1 MTWLVSGAYVVSVLL
16 FLIGLGSENDPRV
29 TSRLTGERE
38 IRRHTRALGARL
50 GRFLRLP
57 RTRDSLVHRLVAA
70 GRAPGEAD
78 DLVAQ
83 KLLLGA
89 VGFLLGVGV
98 GSGAVLPAPIVAG
111 LLGLAGFRLPDFLLA
126 RRVAAVRA
134 RMSRA
139 VPELLDMVAV
149 CVTAGLTP
157 RLALER
163 AVDAVP
169 DPLSTELA
177 RARTAVSLGGS
188 WREVLRSLAER
199 SGLAEVR
206 QLAVTLE
213 RSDRLGTP
221 VAEHLRELARGVR
234 AARRAMEEERARR
247 APVFMLF
254 PLVFLILP
262 AFVLAAVVPA
272 VLVATRGIA

>member
-1 MTWLVSGAYVVSVLL
+1 MTWLVSGGYVVSILL
-16 FLIGLGSENDPRV
+16 LLVGLGTRNDPRV
-29 TSRLTGERE
+29 TGRLLSEGRGQKSADTGRPW
-38 IRRHTRALGARL
+38 RMV
-50 GRFLRLP
+50 RLP
-57 RTRDSLVHRLVAA
+57 RTREALVRRLAAA
-70 GRAPGEAD
+70 GRPAQEAD
-78 DLVAQ
+78 DVLGR
-83 KLLLGA
+83 KLMLGA
-89 VGFLLGVGV
+89 TGLFLGAAV
-98 GSGAVLPAPIVAG
+98 GSGGALPTPVVAA

-126 RRVAAVRA
+126 RRAAAFRSA
-134 RMSRA
+134 MSRA
-139 VPELLDMVAV
+139 VPELLDVVAV

-163 AVDAVP
+163 AVDTVP
-169 DPLSTELA
+169 DPLSTELV

-188 WREVLRSLAER
+188 WRDALRSLAER
-199 SGLAEVR
+199 ARLAELR
-206 QLAVTLE
+206 RLAVTLE

-272 VLVATRGIA
+272 VLVATRGIV

>member
-1 MTWLVSGAYVVSVLL
+1 MTWLVSGSYVVSVLL
-16 FLIGLGSENDPRV
+16 LLVGLGTRNDPRV
-29 TSRLTGERE
+29 TGRLLGESRSQKGADTG
-38 IRRHTRALGARL
+38 RL
-50 GRFLRLP
+50 WRMVRLP
-57 RTRDSLVHRLVAA
+57 KTREALVRRLAAA
-70 GRAPGEAD
+70 GKPTQEAD
-78 DLVAQ
+78 DVLGR
-83 KLLLGA
+83 KLMLGA
-89 VGFLLGVGV
+89 TGLFLGVAV
-98 GSGAVLPAPIVAG
+98 GGGVLPTPVAAA

-126 RRVAAVRA
+126 RRAAALRST
-134 RMSRA
+134 MSRA
-139 VPELLDMVAV
+139 VPELLDVVAV

-163 AVDAVP
+163 AVDTVP
-169 DPLSTELA
+169 DPLSTELV
-177 RARTAVSLGGS
+177 RARTAVYLGGS
-188 WREVLRSLAER
+188 WRDALRSLAER
-199 SGLAEVR
+199 AGLAEVR

>member
-1 MTWLVSGAYVVSVLL
+1 MTWLVSGGYVVSVLL
-16 FLIGLGSENDPRV
+16 LLVGLRTRNDPRV
-29 TSRLTGERE
+29 TGRL
-38 IRRHTRALGARL
+38 LGANHGRGPKSADTGRL
-50 GRFLRLP
+50 WRMVHLP
-57 RTRDSLVHRLVAA
+57 RTREALVRRLAAA
-70 GRAPGEAD
+70 GRPAQEAD
-78 DLVAQ
+78 DVLGR
-83 KLLLGA
+83 KLMLGA
-89 VGFLLGVGV
+89 TSLFLGVAV
-98 GSGAVLPAPIVAG
+98 GGGVLPTPVVAA

-126 RRVAAVRA
+126 RRAAAFRST
-134 RMSRA
+134 MSRA
-139 VPELLDMVAV
+139 VPELLDVVAV

-163 AVDAVP
+163 AVDTVP
-169 DPLSTELA
+169 DPLSTELV
-177 RARTAVSLGGS
+177 RARTAVNLGGS
-188 WREVLRSLAER
+188 WRDALRSLAER
-199 SGLAEVR
+199 AGLAEVR

>member
-1 MTWLVSGAYVVSVLL
+1 MTWLVSGSYVVSVLL
-16 FLIGLGSENDPRV
+16 LLVALGTRNDPRV
-29 TSRLTGERE
+29 TGRLLAEGRSQKGADTG
-38 IRRHTRALGARL
+38 RL
-50 GRFLRLP
+50 WRMVRLP
-57 RTRDSLVHRLVAA
+57 KTREALVRRLAAA
-70 GRAPGEAD
+70 GKPTQEAD
-78 DLVAQ
+78 DVLGR
-83 KLLLGA
+83 KLMLGA
-89 VGFLLGVGV
+89 TGLFLGVAV
-98 GSGAVLPAPIVAG
+98 GGEVLPTPVAAA

-126 RRVAAVRA
+126 RRAAALRST
-134 RMSRA
+134 MSRA
-139 VPELLDMVAV
+139 VPELLDVVAV

-163 AVDAVP
+163 AVDTVP
-169 DPLSTELA
+169 DPLSTELV
-177 RARTAVSLGGS
+177 RARTAVYLGGS
-188 WREVLRSLAER
+188 WRDALRSLAER
-199 SGLAEVR
+199 AGLAEVR

-234 AARRAMEEERARR
+234 ATRRAMEEERARR

>member
-1 MTWLVSGAYVVSVLL
+1 MTWLVSGSYVVSVLL
-16 FLIGLGSENDPRV
+16 LLVGLGTRNDPRV
-29 TSRLTGERE
+29 TGRLLDESRSQKGAHTG
-38 IRRHTRALGARL
+38 RL
-50 GRFLRLP
+50 WRMVRLP
-57 RTRDSLVHRLVAA
+57 KTREAIVRRLATA
-70 GRAPGEAD
+70 GKPAQEAD
-78 DLVAQ
+78 DVLGR
-83 KLLLGA
+83 KLMLGA
-89 VGFLLGVGV
+89 TGLFLGVAV
-98 GSGAVLPAPIVAG
+98 GGEVLPTPVAAA

-126 RRVAAVRA
+126 RRAAALRST
-134 RMSRA
+134 MSRA
-139 VPELLDMVAV
+139 VPELLDVVAV

-163 AVDAVP
+163 AVDTVP
-169 DPLSTELA
+169 DPLSTGLV
-177 RARTAVSLGGS
+177 RARTAVYLGGS
-188 WREVLRSLAER
+188 WRDALRSLAER
-199 SGLAEVR
+199 AGLAEVR

-262 AFVLAAVVPA
+262 AFVLVAVVPA